1 MARTDTTKATPPRSS
16 GKVKTSP
23 AQVAL
28 EEATTSPA
36 TSTQTKMTTT
46 PQVEDMSDAPQWFSG
61 MIRQGWISVAVWMLF
76 GLLLEGFLGYKFPNY
91 LNDSQRRELFRLAHT
106 HGTFLGLL
114 LIAAALY
121 GQRSAVPL
129 PGIATRALRLGTF
142 LMPLGFLLGG
152 LWHTEGDPGLG
163 IWLVAPSALLVIFGA
178 INIALVSHS
187 KIT

>member
-1 MARTDTTKATPPRSS
+1 MPRTDTTKAAPRTS
-16 GKVKTSP
+16 KVKTSL
-23 AQVAL
+23 AQEPR
-28 EEATTSPA
+28 EETTTVPA
-36 TSTQTKMTTT
+36 TSTQTKTTTT
-46 PQVEDMSDAPQWFSG
+46 PQIEDAPDAPQWFSG
-61 MIRQGWISVAVWMLF
+61 MMRQGWISVVIWMLF

-91 LNDSQRRELFRLAHT
+91 LNDAQRRELFRLAHT

-129 PGIATRALRLGTF
+129 PRISTQALRLGAL

-152 LWHTEGDPGLG
+152 IWHSEGDPGPG